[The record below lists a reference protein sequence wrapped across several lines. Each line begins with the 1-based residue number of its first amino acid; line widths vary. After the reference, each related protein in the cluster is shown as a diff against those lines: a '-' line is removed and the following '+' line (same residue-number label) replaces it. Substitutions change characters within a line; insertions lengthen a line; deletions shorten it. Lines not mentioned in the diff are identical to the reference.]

1 MAGVRP
7 QASHLTPGIPLQKEF
22 RASEMVFTINVRAIF
37 DERSAMELF
46 VTQDAVSLIKKR
58 GGVAAIDF
66 VPPIG

>member
-1 MAGVRP
+1 
-7 QASHLTPGIPLQKEF
+7 
-22 RASEMVFTINVRAIF
+22 MVFTLNVGAIF